1 MFHTQAVAGLLPPA
15 MMDVAGSQKGIA
27 MTIENKTDR
36 RNATKTALMGGA
48 MALGGVALM
57 SGQAQA
63 QGGGVPDGYSAAT
76 DQPNVSSVERLA
88 DGGARITLED
98 GRVLTFEASEVAIV
112 DGYVYLAD
120 SAIAGADFGAAAAAG
135 GGGGGAGAI
144 LGVVGGAGLL
154 GAAAGGGG
162 GGGGGTTPP
171 PPAPNN
177 PPSFTSDTSATVTEN
192 VTGTVYTATASDADN
207 DSLTY
212 SIVGGADQ
220 SLFSIDSSTGAV
232 TFNDSPDFE
241 NPGDADSDNAYEV
254 TIRVSD
260 GSASAD
266 QTVTITVED
275 EDEAPEI
282 TSGATASTEENTA
295 GVVYTA
301 AATDPEGDTV
311 TYTLS
316 GDDAGQFSIDA
327 NTGEV
332 SFVSAPD
339 FENPGDADG
348 DNDYQITVTASDG
361 TNSSSQDVT
370 ITVTD
375 ANESAPVFTSATN
388 VGVSENYTGLVY
400 RPAATDADTGSTV
413 TYELLATGDAADFVF
428 NASTNRLEFRD
439 PPNFEAPVDGNGD
452 NTYEVTFRASD
463 GELTTDLTV
472 TINVGDV
479 NESPSLTSGTSVS
492 LEEGTTGVI
501 YTATATDPENDPLSY
516 SLSGDDA
523 GQFTIDVNTGEVSF
537 VTAPDYDAP
546 ADANGDNVYDISVT
560 ASDGTNAVSQDVTV
574 TVTDLNEFAPEMGPD
589 TLSIS
594 IAEDFTNV
602 TAFDPPETDGDGQT
616 ITYTII
622 GGADADLFF
631 PYENSSGR
639 LVFRTAPDFENPTDA
654 NSDNVYEVIIE
665 GSDGEL
671 TDQQTL
677 LITVTDRNDAPVWTS
692 GTAFSVAENS
702 TTAANLTAT
711 DAEGNALTWSL
722 LSTRDTDLFTI
733 DANTGEL
740 SFITPPDF
748 ENPTDDDGDNVYVV
762 QVQLT
767 DGTNPVP
774 AFVSITV
781 TNVNEFA
788 PAFSSATAA
797 NVAENTTGVA
807 YTAVA
812 TDGDGDSVTY
822 SIVGGADVADFS
834 IDAATG
840 EVSFVSAPDFES
852 PDDADSDNV
861 YDLVIRASDG
871 SQTTDLT
878 VALTVTDQVETGAPT
893 FQSAAA
899 GNVSESQTSA
909 YVIRAVD
916 AEGDT
921 ITYSISGTD
930 AALFAVDSE
939 TGEVSFLTAPD
950 FESPADSGGNNIYDI
965 TVTASDGT
973 NSNSQDVAIT
983 VSDITDEAGD
993 VPDNDTTEV
1002 HMVSGGSYVGNLET
1016 SGDEDW
1022 VRVELVAGQRYQFD
1036 LAGTG
1041 SDTLGDPLIRLFDD
1055 SGSLIGENDD
1065 ISLGVNRDS
1074 RLTFTATETGTY
1086 YIEVD
1091 SWDGGSVDERTGEY
1105 TLTVSHTDPLRNFSY
1120 QEIGDYLASGF
1131 GGGQFNASTGD
1142 TLTVNI
1148 TGLTADGQTLARAA
1162 LEIWSDVTGLIFQ
1175 EVTTTA
1181 DITFDDEEDGAFA
1194 GPDGVIGGFF
1204 TAASVNVGT
1213 NWLDT
1218 YGTSLDSYSFQTYIH
1233 EIGHALGLGHAG
1245 PYDGSADYGVDN
1257 IYLNDS
1263 WQATVMSYF
1272 SQGENTEI
1280 DASTA
1285 YVVGLQ
1291 VADIIAARDMYGL
1304 DPTTRSGDT
1313 TYGFNSNAGNTIFDA
1328 TNGFGFAT
1336 SFAVYD
1342 AGGTDTF
1349 DYSGSSSDQTIDL
1362 REEAYSSVLGI
1373 RGNIGIATGTVIENA
1388 IGGSG
1393 DDNLIGNAADN
1404 VLTGNGGNDSFF
1416 ASGGN
1421 DTFNGG
1427 AGTDTAYFSGASTD
1441 YTVIDNGGS
1450 LTVTDNRAGSPD
1462 GTVELIGIEN
1472 IVYDA
1477 DDTFPEFFG
1486 AAGPDTSGAEPID
1499 LSKLPAAGTDF
1510 PVMTSLTQDVI
1521 DHAVAS
1527 ASGGKTA
1534 RPVMES
1540 LGNDGHTDLTLM
1552 LAKHEAEDD
1561 VLPGLDQD
1569 VIDAV
1574 SLAEVHGDTSG
1585 FEPLSDDVGAVLRT
1599 VEGPTLPTVIWN
1611 DGDTLDD
1618 GSMVA
1623 VLPDT
1628 DGTWA

>member
-1 MFHTQAVAGLLPPA
+1 MFHTQAVAGLHPPA
-15 MMDVAGSQKGIA
+15 MMDIAGSQKGIA

-36 RNATKTALMGGA
+36 RNASKTALMGGA

-120 SAIAGADFGAAAAAG
+120 SAIAGADFGAVAAAG
-135 GGGGGAGAI
+135 GGGGTGAI

-162 GGGGGTTPP
+162 GGGGGGTTPP

-177 PPSFTSDTSATVTEN
+177 PPSFTSETSATVSEN

-220 SLFSIDSSTGAV
+220 SAFSINGSSGAL
-232 TFNDSPDFE
+232 TFNSSPDFE
-241 NPGDADSDNAYEV
+241 NPGDSDGDNSYEV

-260 GSASAD
+260 GTATD
-266 QTVTITVED
+266 EQTVTITVSD
-275 EDEAPEI
+275 EEEAPEFTSAVSASVAEN
-282 TSGATASTEENTA
+282 TSGT
-295 GVVYTA
+295 VYTA
-301 AATDPEGDTV
+301 QATDPDGDTV
-311 TYTLS
+311 TYSLS
-316 GDDAGQFSIDA
+316 GADAGLFAIDA
-327 NTGEV
+327 STGAV
-332 SFVSAPD
+332 SFVAAPD
-339 FENPGDADG
+339 FENPGDA
-348 DNDYQITVTASDG
+348 
-361 TNSSSQDVT
+361 
-370 ITVTD
+370 
-375 ANESAPVFTSATN
+375 
-388 VGVSENYTGLVY
+388 
-400 RPAATDADTGSTV
+400 
-413 TYELLATGDAADFVF
+413 
-428 NASTNRLEFRD
+428 
-439 PPNFEAPVDGNGD
+439 
-452 NTYEVTFRASD
+452 
-463 GELTTDLTV
+463 
-472 TINVGDV
+472 
-479 NESPSLTSGTSVS
+479 
-492 LEEGTTGVI
+492 
-501 YTATATDPENDPLSY
+501 
-516 SLSGDDA
+516 
-523 GQFTIDVNTGEVSF
+523 
-537 VTAPDYDAP
+537 
-546 ADANGDNVYDISVT
+546 NGDNVYQISVT
-560 ASDGTNAVSQDVTV
+560 ASDGTSSTTQDVSITV
-574 TVTDLNEFAPEMGPD
+574 TNVGEETPPVFTSPANI
-589 TLSIS
+589 T
-594 IAEDFTNV
+594 IAEDDDEIGPFATV
-602 TAFDPPETDGDGQT
+602 TATDADNDT
-616 ITYTII
+616 LTYSIV
-622 GGADADLFF
+622 GGADAASMFID
-631 PYENSSGR
+631 SSTGELDYR
-639 LVFRTAPDFENPTDA
+639 GGADFENPTDA
-654 NSDNVYEVIIE
+654 NGDNVYEFTVAV
-665 GSDGEL
+665 SDGTTSVERDM
-671 TDQQTL
+671 TMT
-677 LITVTDRNDAPVWTS
+677 ITNLDETPEVNFTGSPY
-692 GTAFSVAENS
+692 SVAEN
-702 TTAANLTAT
+702 TT
-711 DAEGNALTWSL
+711 SVV
-722 LSTRDTDLFTI
+722 
-733 DANTGEL
+733 
-740 SFITPPDF
+740 DF
-748 ENPTDDDGDNVYVV
+748 DPTDDEGDVITATITGEDASLFEIDATTFELRFISAPDYENPGDADGDNQYNITVTFSDGNTSTGSTQTVY
-762 QVQLT
+762 
-767 DGTNPVP
+767 
-774 AFVSITV
+774 V

-788 PAFSSATAA
+788 PAFSSATSA

-812 TDGDGDSVTY
+812 TDGDGDSLTY
-822 SIVGGADVADFS
+822 SIVGGSDAADFTINAS
-834 IDAATG
+834 TG
-840 EVSFVSAPDFES
+840 EVSFVSAPDFEN
-852 PDDADSDNV
+852 PDDANTDNV
-861 YDLVIRASDG
+861 YNLVIRASDG
-871 SQTTDLT
+871 SQSTDLNLD
-878 VALTVTDQVETGAPT
+878 LTVTDQVETGAPT

-916 AEGDT
+916 AEGDD
-921 ITYSISGTD
+921 ISYSISGTD

-1036 LAGTG
+1036 LTGTG

-1055 SGSLIGENDD
+1055 SGSLVGENDD

-1611 DGDTLDD
+1611 EGDTLDD